1 MQTQVDSLKA
11 VMADSSQPQITLGI
25 AVLIFGLLLV
35 AGQIVVLLKRQRGWG
50 PSSNQMVGLTL
61 VVTAGLFLVV
71 AGYSQA
77 QIAPMIGL
85 LGTIAGYLLGR
96 GGDKNSPQ

>member
-1 MQTQVDSLKA
+1 VDSLKA
-11 VMADSSQPQITLGI
+11 AMANSSQPQITLSI

-35 AGQIVVLLKRQRGWG
+35 AAEIVVMLKRQRGWG
-50 PSSNQMVGLTL
+50 PSSTQIVGLTL

-71 AGYSQA
+71 AGYSPA

-85 LGTIAGYLLGR
+85 LGTIAGYLLGH